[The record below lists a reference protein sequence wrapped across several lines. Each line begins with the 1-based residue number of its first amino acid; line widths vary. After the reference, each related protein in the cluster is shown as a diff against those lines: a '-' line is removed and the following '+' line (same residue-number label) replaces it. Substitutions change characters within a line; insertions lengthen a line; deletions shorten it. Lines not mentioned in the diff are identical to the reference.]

1 MNEVTSNKSIKSR
14 FRMTIILILL
24 IMSIAFVYTN
34 KMKDNIIG
42 QYSKYADIDI
52 KLSNL
57 SVEFNNRWVYFDLQY
72 REHNIDV
79 ITKYYESNE
88 KIQKIIDS
96 ILPYLV
102 KDKDSSVYIRNLIT
116 MNNRFEKTAYSIMAG
131 EYGNKSYIMYTNM
144 RTLNDYISR
153 HSSSLTSSFLQFSES
168 QYSLV
173 LEKYNMLDQNIY
185 VLLMLAV
192 VMSMVIFEG
201 VNHNILR
208 SIKKI
213 SNYAIKI
220 SNHEFETPDIE
231 ENSYKELDEF
241 ANTINSMKGS
251 IKHYIDKLNAA
262 AEAEKG
268 YQIEKIK
275 NIEKDKT
282 IRETELKLLQVQ
294 INPHFLF
301 NNLNTISRVA
311 MFEGASKTVEII
323 DALAKIIRFNITHR
337 SNLIRLSEE
346 LEIVKSFVYIQN
358 IKSEDK
364 YEVNYFIDEGLDDTK
379 IPPMIIQLVVENSIK
394 HGFINL
400 NQKGKI
406 DITIQKKNDYVSIEV
421 TDNGVGISEEKLRK
435 ILANEKLDYASNS
448 TGLGIN
454 NIKKRLELYYDRNDL
469 FAIISSK
476 GLGTKVELFVPIE

>member
-1 MNEVTSNKSIKSR
+1 
-14 FRMTIILILL
+14 
-24 IMSIAFVYTN
+24 
-34 KMKDNIIG
+34 
-42 QYSKYADIDI
+42 
-52 KLSNL
+52 
-57 SVEFNNRWVYFDLQY
+57 
-72 REHNIDV
+72 
-79 ITKYYESNE
+79 
-88 KIQKIIDS
+88 
-96 ILPYLV
+96 
-102 KDKDSSVYIRNLIT
+102 
-116 MNNRFEKTAYSIMAG
+116 
-131 EYGNKSYIMYTNM
+131 
-144 RTLNDYISR
+144 
-153 HSSSLTSSFLQFSES
+153 
-168 QYSLV
+168 
-173 LEKYNMLDQNIY
+173 MLDQNIY

-364 YEVNYFIDEGLDDTK
+364 YEVNYFIDEELDDTK

-406 DITIQKKNDYVSIEV
+406 DIIIQKKNDYVSIEV
-421 TDNGVGISEEKLRK
+421 TDNGVGISEGKLKK